1 MKRILIVDDDVA
13 VTNYLMVFL
22 VQSGI
27 FEPVV
32 VNDSREV
39 DERLAGG
46 FFDVVLLDMDM
57 PNVSGI
63 DILRFMR
70 QRGDATPVVVLTGVS
85 DVELAVRAMKFGAFD
100 YLTKPVDEEK
110 LLTVLEAAIEHRKL
124 QREIGELP
132 ASGLTRQDLVH
143 AAAFEHL
150 PMRDPVMIGLFHR
163 AERLAASDLS
173 IFIWGESGSG
183 KEALARAI
191 HNASPRREKP
201 FMAIEAD
208 TLDPAQFPAFFF
220 GQERDWSGALK
231 ESAGVLER
239 ADQGTLFLNSIDA
252 LTIPVQTRLKR
263 VIQTGEYYREN
274 STIIRSVDVRM
285 IVASP
290 HDLTQPEYAESF
302 SQDLLYH
309 LMINSIKIPPLRER
323 PDDIPVLA
331 EHFLAEE
338 CAKTGRR
345 IKGFSREFCDLLMGY
360 SFPRNAQELQSI
372 VALAVA
378 NEETD
383 TITVDSLSSYVRER
397 IAPHAAKDGAPFVPR
412 RLDNVVREHVE
423 RMLDHCGGDRERAA
437 RELGIETREFD
448 RLIPPPA
455 GGDYW

>member
-13 VTNYLMVFL
+13 VTNYLLVFL

-32 VNDSREV
+32 VNDSRQV

-46 FFDVVLLDMDM
+46 SFDVVLLDMDM

-63 DILRFMR
+63 DILRSMR
-70 QRGDATPVVVLTGVS
+70 DRGDATPVVVLTGVS
-85 DVELAVRAMKFGAFD
+85 DVELAVKAMKFGAFD

-110 LLTVLEAAIEHRKL
+110 LLTVLEAAIEHREL

-132 ASGLTRQDLVH
+132 ASGLTRQDLTH
-143 AAAFEHL
+143 AAAFAHL
-150 PMRDPVMIGLFHR
+150 PMRDPVMISLFHR
-163 AERLAASDLS
+163 AEKLAASDLG
-173 IFIWGESGSG
+173 IFIWGERGSG

-191 HNASPRREKP
+191 HAASPRAEKP
-201 FMAIEAD
+201 FVAVEAD
-208 TLDPAQFPAFFF
+208 ALEPAQFPAFFF
-220 GQERDWSGALK
+220 GQERDWSGTLK

-252 LTIPVQTRLKR
+252 LTIPVQTRLRR

-274 STIIRSVDVRM
+274 STIIRRVGVRM

-290 HDLTQPEYAESF
+290 NDLTQPEYAEMF

-331 EHFLAEE
+331 QHFLAEE

-345 IKGFSREFCDLLMGY
+345 IKGFSPEFLDLLMGY
-360 SFPRNAQELQSI
+360 SFPHNAQELQSI
-372 VALAVA
+372 VALAVT

-383 TITVDSLSSYVRER
+383 TITIDSLSSYARGR
-397 IAPHAAKDGAPFVPR
+397 LAPHAAPSDRGFVPR
-412 RLDNVVREHVE
+412 RLGEVVREHAE
-423 RMLDHCGGDRERAA
+423 GMLDYCEGDRVRAA
-437 RELGIETREFD
+437 EELGIEQREFD
-448 RLIPPPA
+448 RILPPPA